1 MELPK
6 AMWTFTDMI
15 VTQYVFPISPPL
27 GIEPEFSLLLL
38 NIITDQVLTIRS
50 RAAGI

>member
-15 VTQYVFPISPPL
+15 VTQYVFPISLPL
-27 GIEPEFSLLLL
+27 SMKPKFLLLLL
-38 NIITDQVLTIRS
+38 NIIKDQVLTIRS